1 MMRVTLS
8 AAALAAFALAAPA
21 LAHHSF
27 AMFDMSKQVTLTGV
41 IKDFQYTNP
50 HSWLIVTVSEP
61 DGKTVDWSF
70 ESEGPSSLLR
80 EGIKK
85 SSLPVGDKVTV
96 KGMPLRDGRPGAS
109 LISVTKADGSV
120 LVFRRGGPPPAGLNV
135 APAASN

>member
-1 MMRVTLS
+1 MKRLIFAAAAMAAVS
-8 AAALAAFALAAPA
+8 AAPPA

-27 AMFDMSKQVTLTGV
+27 AMFDMSRQVSMQGV

-80 EGIKK
+80 MGVKK
-85 SSLPVGDKVTV
+85 SSLPIGEKVTV
-96 KGMPLRDGRPGAS
+96 KGMPMRDGRPGAS

-120 LVFRRGGPPPAGLNV
+120 ITFRQGGPPPAGLNPTG
-135 APAASN
+135 AN